1 MRTSANL
8 LLFGAALLCSV
19 GPALGQRPVY
29 DRVIINGR
37 VMDPE
42 SGLDAVRNVGIRGSA
57 IAAISVAA
65 IAGKDTIDARGL
77 VVAPGFIDL
86 HDHWQTPSGYRF
98 AALDGVTTALELE
111 GGAWPVAQWYQ
122 EREGKSLINF
132 GATVSH
138 GAVRGE
144 VVRSSGSLDAAKTAQ
159 DTIVFR
165 NPWAYLRANTDQV
178 AQIQQLTVRGLDE
191 GALGIGFGL
200 AYTPAAGRDEIFRLF
215 QTGASYGVTSF
226 VHVRHASLSVNMGSI
241 DAAQEVIADAA
252 AAGASLHIVHVTS
265 TGLSDTPVVLDMIEG
280 ARKRGVD
287 VTTELYPYEAA
298 STSIQ
303 AAIFDPGW
311 QDRLGVKEDAVL
323 YVRTGERLT
332 PESFAKYRRQGGTIV
347 IFVIPKDAMYAA
359 ARAPG
364 VMIASDGVEIVN
376 NTGHP
381 RGAGTF
387 ARVLGRFVRDE
398 KVLSLM
404 DAIRR
409 MTLLPARRL
418 EAYSPAMKR
427 KGRLRV
433 GADADIAVFDPNT
446 VIDNATFEKP
456 EQPSSGISFVLVNG
470 VPVVRDGKS
479 IESTMPGL
487 GIKREA
493 RRPSPTRQPAR

>member
-1 MRTSANL
+1 MTQFELAL
-8 LLFGAALLCSV
+8 LAGAAFLCCAGGLS
-19 GPALGQRPVY
+19 GQQPVY

-42 SGLDAVRNVGIRGSA
+42 SGLDAPRSIGIRGTS
-57 IAAISVAA
+57 IAAVSTTPLL
-65 IAGKDTIDARGL
+65 GKDTIDAKGM

-111 GGAWPVAQWYQ
+111 GGAWPVTQWYQ
-122 EREGKSLINF
+122 AREGKSLVNF

-144 VVRSSGSLDAAKTAQ
+144 VVQSTGTLDQAKTAQ

-165 NPWAYLRANTDQV
+165 NPYAYRRANADQV
-178 AQIQQLTVRGLDE
+178 AQIQQLIARGLDE
-191 GALGIGFGL
+191 GALGIGLGL
-200 AYTPAAGRDEIFRLF
+200 AYTPAAGRDEIFRIF
-215 QTGASYGVTSF
+215 QTGAAYGVTSF
-226 VHVRHASLSVNMGSI
+226 VHVRHASLSVNSGSI

-265 TGLSDTPVVLDMIEG
+265 TGLSDTPVVLEMIEG

-311 QDRLGVKEDAVL
+311 QERLGVKEDAVL
-323 YVRTGERLT
+323 YVPTGERLT
-332 PESFAKYRRQGGTIV
+332 PETFARYRRTGGTIV
-347 IFVIPKDAMYAA
+347 IFVIPRDAMYAA
-359 ARAPG
+359 ARTSG
-364 VMIASDGVEIVN
+364 VMIASDGVEIAN

-387 ARVLGRFVRDE
+387 ARVLGRFVREE
-398 KVLSLM
+398 KILPLM
-404 DAIRR
+404 DALRR

-427 KGRLRV
+427 KGRLKV
-433 GADADIAVFDPNT
+433 GADADIAIFDPNT
-446 VIDNATFEKP
+446 VIDNATFERP
-456 EQPSSGISFVLVNG
+456 EQPSSGIPFVLVNG
-470 VPVVRDGKS
+470 TPVVRDGKAV
-479 IESTMPGL
+479 ESAMPGI
-487 GIKREA
+487 GIKREG
-493 RRPSPTRQPAR
+493 RRSRP

>member
-1 MRTSANL
+1 MRSL
-8 LLFGAALLCSV
+8 LVCAALSV
-19 GPALGQRPVY
+19 AAAQLPGQRPVY

-42 SGLDAVRNVGIRGSA
+42 SGLDAPRSVGIRGSA
-57 IAAISVAA
+57 IAAVSAA
-65 IAGKDTIDARGL
+65 PIIGRDTIDAKGM

-86 HDHWQTPSGYRF
+86 HDHWQTASGYRF

-111 GGAWPVAQWYQ
+111 GGAWPVTPWYQ
-122 EREGKSLINF
+122 EREGKSFINF

-138 GAVRGE
+138 GAARRQVIQPTGT
-144 VVRSSGSLDAAKTAQ
+144 LDQARTAQ
-159 DTIVFR
+159 DTLVVR
-165 NPWAYLRANTDQV
+165 SPWAYQRATADQV
-178 AQIQQLTVRGLDE
+178 TQLQQLISRGIEE

-215 QTGASYGVTSF
+215 QTGAAYGVTSF
-226 VHVRHASLSVNMGSI
+226 VHVRHASLAVNSGSI

-252 AAGASLHIVHVTS
+252 ATGASLHIVHVTS
-265 TGLSDTPVVLDMIEG
+265 TGLSDTPVVLEMIEG

-332 PESFAKYRRQGGTIV
+332 PETFAKYRRTGGAIV

-359 ARAPG
+359 ARMPG
-364 VMIASDGVEIVN
+364 VMIASDGVEITN

-387 ARVLGRFVRDE
+387 ARVLGRFVREE
-398 KVLSLM
+398 KILPLM

-418 EAYSPAMKR
+418 ESYSPAMRR

-433 GADADIAVFDPNT
+433 GADADITIFDPNT
-446 VIDNATFEKP
+446 VIDNATFENP
-456 EQPSSGISFVLVNG
+456 EQASSGIPFVIVNG
-470 VPVVRDGKS
+470 VAVVRDGKTV
-479 IESTMPGL
+479 EDALPGV
-487 GIKREA
+487 GIKREG
-493 RRPSPTRQPAR
+493 RRNVRP

>member
-1 MRTSANL
+1 MRS
-8 LLFGAALLCSV
+8 LLFGVVLCVAAAPLQ
-19 GPALGQRPVY
+19 PQRPVY

-42 SGLDAVRNVGIRGSA
+42 SGLDAPRSVGIRGTA
-57 IAAISVAA
+57 IAAVSAA
-65 IAGKDTIDARGL
+65 PIVGKDTIDAKGM

-86 HDHWQTPSGYRF
+86 HDHWQTPTGYRF

-111 GGAWPVAQWYQ
+111 GGAWPVTQWYQ
-122 EREGKSLINF
+122 EREGKALINF

-138 GAVRGE
+138 GGARRQVIQATATPDR
-144 VVRSSGSLDAAKTAQ
+144 AQTAQ
-159 DTIVFR
+159 DTLVFR
-165 NPWAYLRANTDQV
+165 NPWAYRRATAEQV
-178 AQIQQLTVRGLDE
+178 TEIQQLISRGIE
-191 GALGIGFGL
+191 GGALGIGFGL

-215 QTGASYGVTSF
+215 QTGAAYGVTSF
-226 VHVRHASLSVNMGSI
+226 VHVRHASLSVNAGSI

-252 AAGASLHIVHVTS
+252 ATGASLHIVHVTS
-265 TGLSDTPVVLDMIEG
+265 TGLSDTPVVLEMIEG

-323 YVRTGERLT
+323 YVKTGERLT
-332 PESFAKYRRQGGTIV
+332 PESFAKYRRAGGNIV
-347 IFVIPKDAMYAA
+347 IFVIPKDAMYSAA
-359 ARAPG
+359 KAPG
-364 VMIASDGVEIVN
+364 VMIASDGVEIAN

-387 ARVLGRFVRDE
+387 ARVLGRFVREE
-398 KVLSLM
+398 KILPLM
-404 DAIRR
+404 DALRR

-418 EAYSPAMKR
+418 EAYAPAMKR
-427 KGRLRV
+427 KGRLKV
-433 GADADIAVFDPNT
+433 GADADIAIFDPNT

-456 EQPSSGISFVLVNG
+456 EQPSSGIPFVLVNG
-470 VPVVRDGKS
+470 VLVVRDGKAVEDS
-479 IESTMPGL
+479 
-487 GIKREA
+487 
-493 RRPSPTRQPAR
+493 